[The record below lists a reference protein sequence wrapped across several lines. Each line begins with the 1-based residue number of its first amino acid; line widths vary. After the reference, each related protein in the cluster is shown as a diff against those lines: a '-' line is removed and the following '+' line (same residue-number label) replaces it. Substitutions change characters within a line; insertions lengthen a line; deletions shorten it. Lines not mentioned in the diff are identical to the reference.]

1 MDINQ
6 VSYNLIRF
14 DTNYLE
20 LVQAPQVK
28 GSVPHDC
35 FPFPLS
41 VTGCGSPDY
50 PHFDLIWLQIEDF
63 SECLLRFNDF
73 L

>member
-6 VSYNLIRF
+6 VSYSLICF

-20 LVQAPQVK
+20 LVQTPQVK
-28 GSVPHDC
+28 GSFSQDC
-35 FPFPLS
+35 FALPLS
-41 VTGCGSPDY
+41 ITGCGSPDY
-50 PHFDLIWLQIEDF
+50 PHFYLIWLQIEDF
-63 SECLLRFNDF
+63 SEYLLSFNDF